1 MARSWRL
8 TIRHGSKV
16 HRATFYDL
24 DEAIDA
30 MRAAAVEIVRAG
42 PLKSAAGFRDYEPA
56 ERVAARLAIWT
67 GGFLRGREAGIDIM
81 GDGALIPYTG
91 VIHRRP
97 LEGRSPD
104 RAFEAVTEAL
114 R

>member
-1 MARSWRL
+1 MDVWRL
-8 TIRHGSKV
+8 TIRHGSEV
-16 HRATFYDL
+16 HKARFYSL

-30 MRAAAVEIVRAG
+30 MRTEAAAIVRRG
-42 PLKSAAGFRDYEPA
+42 PLERKVGFREYDPA
-56 ERVAARLAIWT
+56 EQVAARLAIWA
-67 GGFLRGREAGIDIM
+67 GGMLRGREAGIDVM

-91 VIHRRP
+91 VVHRRI

-104 RAFEAVTEAL
+104 RAIEAVAEAL

>member
-1 MARSWRL
+1 MESSWRL
-8 TIRHGSKV
+8 TIRYGPEVRK
-16 HRATFYDL
+16 ATFYDL

-30 MRAAAVEIVRAG
+30 MREAAVEIVRRG
-42 PLKSAAGFRDYEPA
+42 PLDSASGFREYEPG

-81 GDGALIPYTG
+81 GDGELIPYAG
-91 VIHRRP
+91 IVRRRP
-97 LEGRSPD
+97 LDGRTPD